1 MDNKTISYE
10 GVIVEL
16 RQDTIIRTNKR
27 EKIIGKNIPYS
38 MLSVQIIEQKNY
50 IKFILQGGLFWR
62 IARFNV
68 FDIRTKEGVPL
79 WDRYTD
85 HLMMT
90 Q

>member
-16 RQDTIIRTNKR
+16 RKDTLIITNKR

-50 IKFILQGGLFWR
+50 IKFILQEGLFWR

-68 FDIRTKEGVPL
+68 FDIRTEKGVPL